1 MYLTLFALGLFSLAF
16 SLLGSAFHG
25 VRSPLHRTKLKPRL
39 RMDLVTHYEEISVPT
54 GRNIALKDITTQV
67 ADIIKKTSVK
77 EGVVTVLSR
86 HSTVSVM
93 IQEFEPRF
101 VDDARQFLL
110 KLVPPDYPYLHN
122 DLDYRVGPPDWPGGD
137 DAWREFRASQPVNAH
152 SHLIAMLAGTSES
165 VPIHEGAMKIGTYQ
179 NIIIIDADGCDGTKK
194 RNIAVQVMGT
204 K

>member
-1 MYLTLFALGLFSLAF
+1 MQHLCILTLLSFV
-16 SLLGSAFHG
+16 LL
-25 VRSPLHRTKLKPRL
+25 
-39 RMDLVTHYEEISVPT
+39 I
-54 GRNIALKDITTQV
+54 
-67 ADIIKKTSVK
+67 IIKLYLPSSS
-77 EGVVTVLSR
+77 L
-86 HSTVSVM
+86 
-93 IQEFEPRF
+93 
-101 VDDARQFLL
+101 RQFLL